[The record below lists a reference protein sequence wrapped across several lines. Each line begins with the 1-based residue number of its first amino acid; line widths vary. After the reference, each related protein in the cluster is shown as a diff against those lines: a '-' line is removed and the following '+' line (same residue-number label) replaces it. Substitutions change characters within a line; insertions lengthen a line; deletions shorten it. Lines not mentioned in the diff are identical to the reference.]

1 MRTLAIGLP
10 LLVVASLCR
19 AATAWA
25 GPECA
30 VLVALQTSTAQTSQW
45 SAAVTVEVPS
55 CRRSRGRFALMTQAE
70 TMNGTIDIAERSQEW
85 AFDGHGKGQFV
96 YMIDQPRDAIITDA
110 WIRQGAEC
118 ACLE

>member
-55 CRRSRGRFALMTQAE
+55 CRRSRGRFA
-70 TMNGTIDIAERSQEW
+70 
-85 AFDGHGKGQFV
+85 
-96 YMIDQPRDAIITDA
+96 
-110 WIRQGAEC
+110 
-118 ACLE
+118 